1 MSLLLESL
9 VGNSMKII
17 DVFNY
22 DLLKLNLYL
31 LNKLKYIA
39 ELLYSLMIYTT
50 KEAHVVIKV
59 FNKCCA
65 IQ

>member
-59 FNKCCA
+59 FNKY
-65 IQ
+65 

>member
-59 FNKCCA
+59 FNKYCA